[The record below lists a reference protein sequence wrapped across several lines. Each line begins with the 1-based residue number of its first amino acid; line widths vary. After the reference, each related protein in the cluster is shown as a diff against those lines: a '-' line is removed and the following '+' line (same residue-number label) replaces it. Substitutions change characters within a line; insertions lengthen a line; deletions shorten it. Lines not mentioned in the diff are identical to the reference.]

1 MKEEYCIYLRKSRAD
16 FEAEQHGEG
25 ETLSTHKKTL
35 LALAKRLN
43 LPVTEIYQ
51 EIVSGDTIAARPE
64 MQRLLDDVND
74 RRWAGV
80 LVMEV
85 ERLARGDTM
94 DQGLVAQS
102 FKYSGTKIITP
113 LKTYDPSDEFDEEYF
128 EFGLFMSRRE
138 YKTINRRL
146 QRGREA
152 AARAGKW
159 QSQAPYGY
167 KKKKLEHDKGWTLEI
182 DPEVCENV
190 RMMYDWYVN
199 GAEQNGETRRLG
211 IQAIARRLNEMGI
224 PSCRHDYWQKET
236 VRDIISNPA
245 YAGLVRWGY
254 RKTTKKIVDGKPIKS
269 RPITDENCI
278 IAEGLHEGIISRELF
293 DKAQEI
299 LAGESAKQPVRYD
312 LAAKSPLSG
321 LVICAKCG
329 RKMVLRKASAANK
342 PDYLVCHAKSCD
354 MVSAPLRYAETALL
368 EIISGWVAEYGLE
381 AKSKQKQ
388 SRSDLPAR
396 RKALAALEKEIGT
409 LESQMKRACALLE
422 QGIYTTEVFLM
433 RSKELT
439 DEIADKKKKARE
451 AADAIEE
458 YSRRLTVRD
467 EFIPTVRRVV
477 EAYDTMSAPADK
489 NALLRQIVSHAVY
502 NKKHSGA
509 FKGHSADDFELSVFP
524 IVPFR

>member
-35 LALAKRLN
+35 LALAGRLN

-74 RRWAGV
+74 GRWAGV

-152 AARAGKW
+152 AAKAGKW

-167 KKKKLEHDKGWTLEI
+167 KKKKLEHDKGWTLEV
-182 DPEVCENV
+182 DPETCENV
-190 RMMYDWYVN
+190 RMMFDWYVN
-199 GAEQNGETRRLG
+199 GAELNGETRRLG
-211 IQAIARRLNEMGI
+211 IQSIARRLNEMGI
-224 PSCRHDYWQKET
+224 PSYRHDYWQKET
-236 VRDIISNPA
+236 IRDIISNPA

-254 RKTTKKIVDGKPIKS
+254 RKTTKKIVDGKPVKS
-269 RPITDENCI
+269 RPITDDNCI
-278 IAEGLHEGIISRELF
+278 IAEGLHEGIVSRELF
-293 DKAQEI
+293 DRAQEI
-299 LAGESAKQPVRYD
+299 LANEGTKQPVRYD
-312 LAAKSPLSG
+312 LAIKSPLSG
-321 LVICAKCG
+321 LVVCAKCG
-329 RKMVLRKASAANK
+329 RKMVMRKAATPNK

-354 MVSAPLRYAETALL
+354 MVSTPLHYVEAAMLK
-368 EIISGWVAEYGLE
+368 IVNDWVVEYDLE

-396 RKALAALEKEIGT
+396 QKALAALEKEIGT
-409 LESQMKRACALLE
+409 LEAQMKRTYTLLE

-439 DEIADKKKKARE
+439 DELADKKKKVRE
-451 AADAIEE
+451 AAEAIEE
-458 YSRRLTVRD
+458 YSRQLTARD
-467 EFIPTVRRVV
+467 EFIPTVRHVV
-477 EAYDTMSAPADK
+477 EAYDTMSTPADK
-489 NALLRQIVSHAVY
+489 NALLRQVVSHAVY
-502 NKKHSGA
+502 NKQHSGA
-509 FKGHSADDFELSVFP
+509 FKGHNADDFELSVFP
-524 IVPFR
+524 IVPFK

>member
-35 LALAKRLN
+35 LALASRLN

-74 RRWAGV
+74 GRWAGV

-159 QSQAPYGY
+159 QAQAPYGY
-167 KKKKLEHDKGWTLEI
+167 KRKKLEHEKGWTLEI
-182 DPEVCENV
+182 DPETCENV
-190 RMMYDWYVN
+190 RMMFEWYVN
-199 GAEQNGETRRLG
+199 GAELNGEIRRLG

-224 PSCRHDYWQKET
+224 PSYRHDYWQKET
-236 VRDIISNPA
+236 IRDIISNPA

-254 RKTTKKIVDGKPIKS
+254 RKTAKKIVDGKPVKS
-269 RPITDENCI
+269 RPITNDDCI
-278 IAEGLHEGIISRELF
+278 ISEGLHEGIISRELF

-299 LAGESAKQPVRYD
+299 LANEGAKLPVRSD
-312 LAAKSPLSG
+312 LAIKSPLSG
-321 LVICAKCG
+321 LVVCSKCG
-329 RKMVLRKASAANK
+329 RKMVMRKASTAGK
-342 PDYLVCHAKSCD
+342 PDYLVCHARSCD
-354 MVSAPLRYAETALL
+354 MVSTPLHYVETALL
-368 EIISGWVAEYGLE
+368 RIVKGWVEEYDIE
-381 AKSKQKQ
+381 AKSKQMPN
-388 SRSDLPAR
+388 RSDLPAR
-396 RKALAALEKEIGT
+396 QKALAALEKEIET
-409 LESQMKRACALLE
+409 LESQMKRTYTLLE
-422 QGIYTTEVFLM
+422 QGVYTTEVFLM
-433 RSKELT
+433 RSKEITQELET
-439 DEIADKKKKARE
+439 KRNKKQE
-451 AADAIEE
+451 AENAIEE
-458 YSRRLTVRD
+458 HARQLAARD
-467 EFIPTVRRVV
+467 DFIPTVRHVV
-477 EAYDTMSAPADK
+477 EVYDTMSTPADK
-489 NALLRQIVSHAVY
+489 NALLRQVVSHAVY
-502 NKKHSGA
+502 NKQHSGA

-524 IVPFR
+524 IVPFK